1 MTNIILH
8 GAYGK
13 MGRVITEMAA
23 EDEQINIVAGVDV
36 AAGPPVPFPVFARI
50 SDLDIAADVIVD
62 FSLAVAVDDLLD
74 FCGEKKIPCVLCT
87 TGLSKEQQDKLLKTT
102 TQVAILKSA
111 NMSLGINLLLKM
123 LKEAAVNLVGA
134 GFDIEIVEKHHNLK
148 IDAPSGTA
156 LALGAAVNEAL
167 GGDYTYIFDRS
178 KSSGRRQKTEI
189 GFSAVR
195 GGSIV
200 GEHEVIFAGADEVV
214 TFSHT
219 AYSKAV
225 FAKGALQAAK
235 FLKDKPPG
243 LYTMADIMER

>member
-13 MGRVITEMAA
+13 MGRVITEMVA
-23 EDEQINIVAGVDV
+23 EDEHINIVAGVDV
-36 AAGPPVPFPVFARI
+36 AAGPPLPFPVFARV
-50 SDLDIAADVIVD
+50 SDCDIAADVIVD
-62 FSLAVAVDDLLD
+62 FSLAVAVDALLD
-74 FCGEKKIPCVLCT
+74 YCDAKKIPCVLCT
-87 TGLSKEQQDKLLKTT
+87 TGLSEPQQEKLKKTAAD
-102 TQVAILKSA
+102 VAILKSA

-123 LKEAAVNLVGA
+123 LKEAAINLAAA
-134 GFDIEIVEKHHNLK
+134 GFDMEIVEKHHNLK

-156 LALGAAVNEAL
+156 LALGAAVNEAV
-167 GGDYTYIFDRS
+167 GGDYTYVFDRS
-178 KSSGRRQKTEI
+178 QSSGRRQKKEI

-243 LYTMADIMER
+243 FYTMANVVER